1 MTLSSFIFAFLS
13 DFLFQIK
20 VKLALSIH
28 ENKINMSK
36 STYSILMGC
45 CSSSNILQKQHIRDI
60 SNLLIINKL
69 KKHIPVKNNMVNFNH
84 LKKIFLTL
92 QYCISFAIHQHESA
106 TGIHVFP
113 IIHLKIYIIYIR

>member
-1 MTLSSFIFAFLS
+1 MTLSPFIFTFLS

-36 STYSILMGC
+36 STYSILMGLC
-45 CSSSNILQKQHIRDI
+45 LISNILQKQHIRDI

-84 LKKIFLTL
+84 F
-92 QYCISFAIHQHESA
+92 F
-106 TGIHVFP
+106 
-113 IIHLKIYIIYIR
+113 

>member
-1 MTLSSFIFAFLS
+1 
-13 DFLFQIK
+13 
-20 VKLALSIH
+20 
-28 ENKINMSK
+28 
-36 STYSILMGC
+36 MGC

-84 LKKIFLTL
+84 LKNFFLTL